1 MITVDRSRLPLSGPE
16 PAFAFPE
23 IRRRH
28 LANGIDA
35 WTAVHGEVPLLSILV
50 LIRGGAAFDP
60 ATRPGLAAITGDLL
74 DEGCGDLDALALHDA
89 LARLGAQLDTEVGSD
104 ATIVGITT
112 LERSAPRSMAL
123 LAEMI
128 ANPRLHAGDF
138 DRVRDLRLNRL
149 LQMREMPPAL
159 AERVFARCLYGAHPY
174 GHLPI
179 GDQNSLRAM
188 SVGETQAF
196 HRQIYPP
203 SRTTAIT
210 VVRDGW

>member
-1 MITVDRSRLPLSGPE
+1 MTVDRSRLPRSGPE

-112 LERSAPRSMAL
+112 LERSAPRSLAL

-128 ANPRLHAGDF
+128 ANPRLHADDF

-159 AERVFARCLYGAHPY
+159 AERVFARCLYGAHPVRPPADRRSELAARDERRRDA
-174 GHLPI
+174 GLSPSDLPAI
-179 GDQNSLRAM
+179 ADDGDRR
-188 SVGETQAF
+188 
-196 HRQIYPP
+196 RQRI
-203 SRTTAIT
+203 A
-210 VVRDGW
+210 